1 MRIEALALSLLVA
14 AWPAAAQTPLSATD
28 VTADEVRAFLKD
40 APTAEN
46 SDRPIRVIDAGGY
59 RIGVYAAFRLKT
71 STPSANIHDTHVAE
85 IYYVLEGAG
94 TLVTGGALR
103 KPVNPHPSAIGQ
115 WTDLGSA
122 GIDGGVSRRV
132 AKGDMVIIPGGTPH
146 MWLSQESD
154 LTYLIVRP
162 DPGAAIALK

>member
-1 MRIEALALSLLVA
+1 LGLLVA
-14 AWPAAAQTPLSATD
+14 AWPAAGQVPPAATD
-28 VTADEVRAFLKD
+28 ITAQEVRAFLKD
-40 APTAEN
+40 APTGES

-59 RIGVYAAFRLKT
+59 RIGVYAAFRPKNA
-71 STPSANIHDTHVAE
+71 PIAANIHDTHVAE

-94 TLVTGGALR
+94 TLMTGGSLR
-103 KPVNPHPSAIGQ
+103 KPLNPHPSAIGS
-115 WTDLGSA
+115 WTDLGST

-162 DPGAAIALK
+162 DPGAALALK